1 MGATP
6 EQMSAALAIAG
17 NLAGGSTQGIFEGSM
32 EPYFQAA
39 CAARNGIL
47 AASLATAGAAVAR
60 EALEGEFGFFLTYGG
75 EQGVLERLL
84 EPRDRLGIEVVGTK
98 RFAAC
103 LQNQETLG
111 LIVDGLAEPLQA
123 DRIERVVIARPA
135 VGTNGLN
142 SPGVSREGSFPNML
156 AAQMSARFT
165 AAAALLGQP
174 VDDPSFFAEN
184 YANPEIESV
193 TRRIDLESTQDGSI
207 SVRITLREGSE
218 MVLDDDKTR
227 VLFPS
232 DDEIRARFLK
242 RATPVLGKSTEFV
255 ADTIASLGT
264 LHRVRSLSAALAP
277 VAQ

>member
-6 EQMSAALAIAG
+6 EEMSAALAIAA

-39 CAARNGIL
+39 FAARNGIL
-47 AASLATAGAAVAR
+47 AARLAMAGAATAG

-75 EQGVLERLL
+75 EQGAIERLL

-103 LQNQETLG
+103 LQNQETLM
-111 LIVDGLAEPLQA
+111 LIVDGLAGPLQA
-123 DRIERVVIARPA
+123 EQIERVVIARPA
-135 VGTNGLN
+135 MGTNGLN

-165 AAAALLGQP
+165 AAAALLGKP
-174 VDDPSFFAEN
+174 IDNPGFFAEN
-184 YANPEIESV
+184 HADSEIESL
-193 TRRIDLESTQDGSI
+193 TRRIALEPTQGNSV
-207 SVRITLREGSE
+207 SVRIKLRGEPE
-218 MVLDDDKTR
+218 IVLNGDQSR

-232 DDEIRARFLK
+232 DNETRARFLK
-242 RATPVLGKSTEFV
+242 RATPILGRSAESV
-255 ADTIASLGT
+255 ADSIASLEALG
-264 LHRVRSLSAALAP
+264 HVRGLSAALTPAE
-277 VAQ
+277 Q

>member
-1 MGATP
+1 
-6 EQMSAALAIAG
+6 
-17 NLAGGSTQGIFEGSM
+17 M

-39 CAARNGIL
+39 FAARNGIL
-47 AASLATAGAAVAR
+47 AARLAMAGATAAR

-103 LQNQETLG
+103 LQNQETLT
-111 LIVDGLAEPLQA
+111 LIVDGLAGPLQMGH
-123 DRIERVVIARPA
+123 IERVVIARPA
-135 VGTNGLN
+135 MGTNGLN

-165 AAAALLGQP
+165 AAAALLGKP
-174 VDDPSFFAEN
+174 VDNPGFFAEN
-184 YANPEIESV
+184 HANPEIESL
-193 TRRIDLESTQDGSI
+193 TRRIDLEPTQDGSV
-207 SVRITLREGSE
+207 SVRIKLRGEPE
-218 MVLDDDKTR
+218 MVLDGDKSR

-242 RATPVLGKSTEFV
+242 RAMPVLDRSTESV
-255 ADTIASLGT
+255 ADSIASLET
-264 LHRVRSLSAALAP
+264 LGRVRTLSAALAP
-277 VAQ
+277 AAQ